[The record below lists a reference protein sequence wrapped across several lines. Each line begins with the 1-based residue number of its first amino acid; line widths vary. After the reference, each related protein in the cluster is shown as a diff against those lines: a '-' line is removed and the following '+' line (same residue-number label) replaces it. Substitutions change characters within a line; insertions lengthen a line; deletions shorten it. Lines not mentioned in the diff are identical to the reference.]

1 MIIGPSEGINRLEE
15 LDVNV
20 SRVVVTE
27 ILLDEAD
34 QVGIVGPVGVLVQPE
49 RDLGSSGPGAGHN
62 ELDPVLDGDVL
73 DLTHPPDV
81 ASLHSVL
88 VDLVAGSIGDS
99 DGTLRGDL
107 KSLKVYGCVVKLTFL
122 LVVLIGVVNII
133 VGPVGDETLDL
144 LELLILVP
152 HLNTVDVEHEG
163 VNVDI
168 AGNVEVCG
176 AIVKVNY
183 GKSGPGLVLLHNVS
197 LNFLLHGVSLN
208 FVIDTNAV
216 VCIDLE
222 LIEEG

>member
-1 MIIGPSEGINRLEE
+1 MIIGPSEGINRLKE

-20 SRVVVTE
+20 SGVVVTK

-49 RDLGSSGPGAGHN
+49 RDLGISGPGAGHN

-81 ASLHSVL
+81 ASLRSVL

-99 DGTLRGDL
+99 DGTLRGNL

-144 LELLILVP
+144 LELLVLVP

-163 VNVDI
+163 VKWRE
-168 AGNVEVCG
+168 G
-176 AIVKVNY
+176 
-183 GKSGPGLVLLHNVS
+183 GKSGNKLFMKVVIYQRYVLENFYQLQLIVQKTLHKVQ
-197 LNFLLHGVSLN
+197 
-208 FVIDTNAV
+208 T
-216 VCIDLE
+216 
-222 LIEEG
+222 